1 MNVNGQNSHSLN
13 LEKVRKVLHHNPRDL
28 LLFDLLVDSE
38 LTVPQVL
45 AFRVSDLKG
54 LEYGGTFSV
63 PPNGL
68 SDESTDVVL
77 SEHTA
82 QSLQNWVAYSR
93 LKDSDYLFRSR
104 KGSKPLSVTSVSRLV
119 NGWLKDAGLKNCNGL
134 RDLRK
139 APKFEPKA
147 DEVREPLLQK
157 TQPLAILPKV
167 KEYSIQKTV
176 YQELQNAIVSGR
188 IAPGQ
193 RLVTDDIARQMGVS
207 RSPVREAIGRLEARG
222 FINTKS
228 NWGSVVN
235 ELSRANLEE
244 ILDLRLN
251 LECQATKKAVVRVSE
266 DTIQRLLRA
275 HEAYAIARR
284 SNDADML
291 LKHNRE
297 FHMLIYRDANSPVL
311 LDIIKQLW
319 DRVSP
324 YYHIMFRQSIRPQP
338 TVGVNYH
345 EHIVTAMGE
354 KDIEQT
360 CHWLRQD
367 LSMSA
372 NYVMDL
378 FDAQST

>member
-1 MNVNGQNSHSLN
+1 MQDERHLDLG
-13 LEKVRKVLHHNPRDL
+13 KVRAALSHRPRDL
-28 LLFDLLVDSE
+28 LLFDLLVESE

-45 AFRVSDLKG
+45 SLKVSEMKKLGSGDPLPAT
-54 LEYGGTFSV
+54 LL
-63 PPNGL
+63 NGPENQKPQTL
-68 SDESTDVVL
+68 SNQ
-77 SEHTA
+77 TA
-82 QSLQNWVAYSR
+82 ISLQSWLAHGK
-93 LKDSDYLFRSR
+93 LDDTDYLFKSR
-104 KGSKPLSVTSVSRLV
+104 KGKGPLSVTSVSRLV
-119 NGWLKDAGLKNCNGL
+119 SGWLKEEGFENINGL

-139 APKFEPKA
+139 APKLGPKSGQA
-147 DEVREPLLQK
+147 QESSYQPD
-157 TQPLAILPKV
+157 QPLSILPKI

-207 RSPVREAIGRLEARG
+207 RSPVREAVGRLEARG
-222 FINTKS
+222 FINTKP

-244 ILDLRLN
+244 VLELRLN
-251 LECQATKKAVVRVSE
+251 LECQAARKAVVRASE
-266 DTIQRLLRA
+266 ETIQGLIEA
-275 HEAYAIARR
+275 HEAYATARR
-284 SNDADML
+284 GNDADML
-291 LKHNRE
+291 LRHNRE

-311 LDIIKQLW
+311 LDIINQLW

-345 EHIVTAMGE
+345 EHIVAAMGDKE
-354 KDIEQT
+354 VEQT

-372 NYVMDL
+372 KYVIDL
-378 FDAQST
+378 FDAQSA

>member
-1 MNVNGQNSHSLN
+1 VAGTL
-13 LEKVRKVLHHNPRDL
+13 
-28 LLFDLLVDSE
+28 
-38 LTVPQVL
+38 PQ
-45 AFRVSDLKG
+45 
-54 LEYGGTFSV
+54 
-63 PPNGL
+63 
-68 SDESTDVVL
+68 
-77 SEHTA
+77 
-82 QSLQNWVAYSR
+82 Q
-93 LKDSDYLFRSR
+93 
-104 KGSKPLSVTSVSRLV
+104 
-119 NGWLKDAGLKNCNGL
+119 
-134 RDLRK
+134 
-139 APKFEPKA
+139 
-147 DEVREPLLQK
+147 
-157 TQPLAILPKV
+157 TQPLAVLPKI
-167 KEYSIQKTV
+167 KEQSIQKAV

-188 IAPGQ
+188 ITPGQ

-222 FINTKS
+222 FINTKP

-235 ELSRANLEE
+235 ELSRANLDE

-251 LECQATKKAVVRVSE
+251 LECQAAKKAVVKASE

-284 SNDADML
+284 GNDADML

-311 LDIIKQLW
+311 LDIIKQMW

-378 FDAQST
+378 FEAQST